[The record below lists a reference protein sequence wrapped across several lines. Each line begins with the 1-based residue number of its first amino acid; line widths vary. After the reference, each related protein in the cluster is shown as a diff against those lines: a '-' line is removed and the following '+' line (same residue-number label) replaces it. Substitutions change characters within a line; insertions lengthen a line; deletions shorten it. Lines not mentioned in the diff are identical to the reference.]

1 MIENKQELIDLA
13 REQAKVNQFDNTVM
27 NPSLTKLGPCRQ
39 SNGKFSYASWTKPYP
54 IPDHYQTYMSDLG
67 EKFKG
72 IKWLPLALPKFKID
86 NFDEFREIWER
97 EKIDLV
103 NTNDSVDSTEFYGL
117 YITSGCLID
126 FNLHDLYNN
135 GVMTTSQFSNN
146 TGYIQGRAPV
156 GAFSKKLYKHK
167 IFFDLIS
174 KIMFQ
179 FPIYSLSNILI
190 VETKKDVA
198 PHREQSWAWKCPT
211 EFRIMLYDE
220 NTQPTIYVSDIETG
234 ETRYI
239 DLPDDT
245 NSFCWSNGTQV
256 YGIDYH
262 GKPSYQI
269 IVNAMWHSKKLDSL
283 LTASISKYA
292 NNLNYTIE
300 L

>member
-1 MIENKQELIDLA
+1 
-13 REQAKVNQFDNTVM
+13 
-27 NPSLTKLGPCRQ
+27 
-39 SNGKFSYASWTKPYP
+39 
-54 IPDHYQTYMSDLG
+54 
-67 EKFKG
+67 
-72 IKWLPLALPKFKID
+72 
-86 NFDEFREIWER
+86 
-97 EKIDLV
+97 
-103 NTNDSVDSTEFYGL
+103 
-117 YITSGCLID
+117 
-126 FNLHDLYNN
+126 
-135 GVMTTSQFSNN
+135 
-146 TGYIQGRAPV
+146 
-156 GAFSKKLYKHK
+156 
-167 IFFDLIS
+167 
-174 KIMFQ
+174 MFQ

-190 VETKKDVA
+190 VETKKDIV